1 MSTEGRSCP
10 IHYRYR
16 PESLCQAPEILTE
29 DVLYVI
35 GGLYGNP
42 YALERIEAMAAAEEA
57 EGRRVKLLFN
67 GDFNWF
73 NASDELFREINRRVL
88 SHDAM
93 LGNVEYELAHPTGG
107 AGCGCAYPKFVA
119 NDVVSRSNRIME
131 RLQSVANRYSDI
143 QSQLADLARFRCMIF
158 GGLKVLILHGDPESL
173 AGWGLAHEAFA
184 QGNND
189 QLTAWFRLTGADI
202 MISTHTCLPLLWQGV
217 VDGRPRQV
225 LNNGSAGMGN
235 LKSDS
240 RGLIARLSA
249 TTPLEAPVASLDVVG
264 QTQLALMPVS
274 FDQRAW
280 LAQFDT
286 LWPSGS
292 DAERSY
298 RERIVF
304 GTGLNPEAL
313 YFSTGLLA

>member
-16 PESLCQAPEILTE
+16 PESLCETPEILTE

-42 YALERIEAMAAAEEA
+42 RALDRIEAMAAAEESV
-57 EGRRVKLLFN
+57 GRRVKLLFN

-73 NASDELFREINRRVL
+73 NTCDELFREINRRVL

-93 LGNVEYELAHPTGG
+93 LGNVEYELAHPSDGT
-107 AGCGCAYPKFVA
+107 GCGCAYPEFVD

-131 RLQSVANRYSDI
+131 RLQSVANCHNDV

-173 AGWGLAHEAFA
+173 AGWGLAYETFA

-189 QLTAWFRLTGADI
+189 QLTSWFRLTGADM
-202 MISTHTCLPLLWQGV
+202 MICTHTCLPLLWQGV

-225 LNNGSAGMGN
+225 LNNGSAGMAN

-240 RGLIARLSA
+240 RGLIARLS
-249 TTPLEAPVASLDVVG
+249 TTKPLEDPVGSLEL
-264 QTQLALMPVS
+264 QHAQLALLPVS
-274 FDQRAW
+274 CDQRAW

-298 RERIVF
+298 RERMVAGTDLNPDALYF
-304 GTGLNPEAL
+304 GTGLSA
-313 YFSTGLLA
+313 